1 MKKFLAN
8 MANRIPF
15 EKGVEMIN
23 DKVDGSYMQL
33 SDLFVAYS
41 VQPVHALLISHARP
55 VLSLCMSS
63 PKLVYAPPKS
73 VVCPA

>member
-1 MKKFLAN
+1 MYIYFGT
-8 MANRIPF
+8 IW
-15 EKGVEMIN
+15 
-23 DKVDGSYMQL
+23 SYIKDEAD
-33 SDLFVAYS
+33 STDS
-41 VQPVHALLISHARP
+41 VHALLISHARP